1 MTLDQ
6 TTVTAAGDL
15 LKQVGF
21 PVATAAYFMW
31 RDYVFIKDVVKYETE
46 NHQNLVSVL
55 AALEKLK
62 PKEK

>member
-31 RDYVFIKDVVKYETE
+31 RDYALIKDMVKDATE
-46 NHQNLVSVL
+46 NHQTLLRILKAVE
-55 AALEKLK
+55 EK
-62 PKEK
+62 E